1 MAISVYDGLTGL
13 IQLYW
18 RFRDILWH
26 TWIYAAF
33 SIWGGGGLS
42 RSAASGLA
50 QLESAKS
57 RGWRGFVG
65 GVGQILACVAWV
77 AWVHKI
83 LAWVTWV
90 AWVHK
95 ILAWVAWVEILAWVA
110 WLAWVKKAGWVNVL
124 LFNHSLQKTLRL
136 L

>member
-1 MAISVYDGLTGL
+1 MRLSVFGVEVGFPVVPRAD
-13 IQLYW
+13 W
-18 RFRDILWH
+18 RSWSLLNR
-26 TWIYAAF
+26 
-33 SIWGGGGLS
+33 
-42 RSAASGLA
+42 
-50 QLESAKS
+50 
-57 RGWRGFVG
+57 VG

-110 WLAWVKKAGWVNVL
+110 WLAWVKKAVRVNVL
-124 LFNHSLQKTLRL
+124 LFKHSLQKTLRL

>member
-1 MAISVYDGLTGL
+1 MRSVFLELVVAISAYDGLTGL
-13 IQLYW
+13 MQLYW
-18 RFRDILWH
+18 RFPDILSH
-26 TWIYAAF
+26 TCIYAAF
-33 SIWGGGGLS
+33 SIGDGGGLC
-42 RSAASGLA
+42 RSAARGLA

-83 LAWVTWV
+83 LAWV
-90 AWVHK
+90 
-95 ILAWVAWVEILAWVA
+95 AWVEILAWVA
-110 WLAWVKKAGWVNVL
+110 WLVWVKNVAWVKVL
-124 LFNHSLQKTLRL
+124 LFNYTLQKTLRL